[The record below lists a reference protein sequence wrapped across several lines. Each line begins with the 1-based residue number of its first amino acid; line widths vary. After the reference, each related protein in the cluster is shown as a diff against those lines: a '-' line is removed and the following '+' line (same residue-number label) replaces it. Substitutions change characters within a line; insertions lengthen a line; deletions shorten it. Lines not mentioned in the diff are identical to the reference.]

1 MGRCGTSPHGQY
13 YYRGV
18 RISLRLT
25 GDIAELLD
33 IYRPIKGR
41 IEDRLSEFRR
51 IWESRDDD
59 AMLRELLFCLLTPQS
74 KAKVCW
80 GAISDMA
87 CSDVLLKGTYD
98 EVLSSIRMVRFKY
111 KKAGFLITARERF
124 LGDRGIVISQHIDGL
139 GAPRDARGWFAENIK
154 GMGYKEASHFLRNI
168 GLGADLAIL
177 DRHVLRNMKG
187 YGIIE
192 VVPSHI
198 SKKDYLILEGKVEE
212 FSDRIGI
219 PMDHLDMLLWY
230 KEAGDVFK

>member
-1 MGRCGTSPHGQY
+1 LGSN
-13 YYRGV
+13 
-18 RISLRLT
+18 IENLR
-25 GDIAELLD
+25 EV
-33 IYRPIKGR
+33 YRPVQGR
-41 IEDRLSEFRR
+41 IEDRLSEFSR
-51 IWESRDDD
+51 IWESRDDE

-80 GAISDMA
+80 GAISEMA

-98 EVLSSIRMVRFKY
+98 EVLASIAMVRFKY
-111 KKAGFLITARERF
+111 KKAGFLITARGRF
-124 LGDRGIVISQHIDGL
+124 SGDGGISLSRHIESLGP
-139 GAPRDARGWFAENIK
+139 PREARGWFAENIK

-192 VVPSHI
+192 AIPSHI
-198 SKKDYLILEGKVEE
+198 SKKDYLLLEGKVEE